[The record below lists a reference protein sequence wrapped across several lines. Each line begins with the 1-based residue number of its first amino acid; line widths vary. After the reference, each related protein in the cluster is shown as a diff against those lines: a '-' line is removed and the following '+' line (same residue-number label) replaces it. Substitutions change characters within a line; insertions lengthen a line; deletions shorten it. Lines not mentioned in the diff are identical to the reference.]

1 MYTKDDFNT
10 ENAPKEMVQYVIDTV
25 EDFDARYARA
35 WDTIGLNRCP
45 LRMADESLY
54 DDIYDAMCEWM
65 QDEYDCIPEDF
76 DVDIEEIFG

>member
-1 MYTKDDFNT
+1 MYTSDDFNT

-25 EDFDARYARA
+25 EDFDARYAHA
-35 WDTIGLNRCP
+35 WDIIGLNRCP

-54 DDIYDAMCEWM
+54 NDIYDAMCEWM

-76 DVDIEEIFG
+76 DFDIEEIFG